1 MRNVRGCFYVDSAAS
16 DWVARLPYV
25 GRQYRTQSPLFS
37 GLDGHF
43 KSRIPSKGGSPSMFQ
58 SDFPSGPGAV
68 LFKAAR
74 RPTPLCW
81 VFSWQSFGSALV
93 LLYLSVTPPT
103 LTISQR
109 PCGGVSHPHTTPR
122 PMGSNASD
130 LAVAAFLTTPVSPT
144 LTVPWLGG

>member
-74 RPTPLCW
+74 GVGLMAELRVCARPLIS
-81 VFSWQSFGSALV
+81 FSD
-93 LLYLSVTPPT
+93 PT
-103 LTISQR
+103 YT
-109 PCGGVSHPHTTPR
+109 HH
-122 PMGSNASD
+122 
-130 LAVAAFLTTPVSPT
+130 
-144 LTVPWLGG
+144 